1 MPTEK
6 KVFCIMLC
14 IGIVC
19 AVFVPTTYTGDGPE
33 YLAMLISF
41 ANHGTFA
48 LTAEDV
54 RWIVDRIDPSFI
66 DNGYFMNPDGSYYS
80 FHFWMYPLICY
91 PVFLLL
97 EPLLVKALSVFIMTN
112 IILLLVLSWWILF
125 RVKQN
130 LRNRLCLLVIAL
142 LNPVLLYVPWSHP
155 EVYIYVFSLIGLL
168 EFTDRRYFTSIFFL
182 CFASLQASPL
192 LLVPACVTAYLIVK
206 RVVLPH
212 DYWRLAAANAI
223 GLLPMVFY
231 WFYFRTWSLLAAS
244 GAAKV
249 EYMSWEKA
257 INLLLDPNYGLATYY
272 PLLFAV
278 LLFRVASKER
288 AAIYGLGVMLLIIV
302 SMTSQGNWNP
312 GMMYIH
318 RYNIWIIPI
327 AMVVVFGYLVRSRG
341 IITAAFLAGYLL
353 TTGFITAACSYE
365 YRTDNYLRFLPQT
378 QWLLKH
384 IPAAYNP
391 PFEVLIER
399 AWGKEI
405 KEDDKLADFLSLQI
419 YDKDSL
425 RKELTLTPEGSIE
438 YRNGPIKLSSSEL
451 YCFVNKIDELFTPS
465 LPGYDDVRLR
475 FGSGWY
481 LSERDERG
489 NSWRW
494 MATNSSIGVLIEQP
508 VKQIV
513 VDMKISSYYRPRICT
528 VYINGAKVFEKEI
541 FAPTDINFEGALR
554 KGINDLVITAAPNAE
569 SPAIKEATPDRRE
582 LSFSL
587 SKFAI
592 KSKTP

>member
-6 KVFCIMLC
+6 AIFCILSC
-14 IGIVC
+14 VGIAC
-19 AVFVPTTYTGDGPE
+19 AAFIPTMYTGDGPE

-54 RWIVDRIDPSFI
+54 RWIVDRIDPSFTA
-66 DNGYFMNPDGSYYS
+66 NGYFMNPDGHYYS
-80 FHFWMYPLICY
+80 YHFWMYPLICY
-91 PVFLLL
+91 PAFLLL
-97 EPLLVKALSVFIMTN
+97 EPLPVKALSVFIATN
-112 IILLLVLSWWILF
+112 IILLLILSWWILF
-125 RVKQN
+125 MVKQD
-130 LRNRLCLLVIAL
+130 LRNRLCLLAIAL

-168 EFTDRRYFTSIFFL
+168 ELTDRRYFSSIFFL

-192 LLVPACVTAYLIVK
+192 LLVPACVTAYLIVN

-244 GAAKV
+244 GAAKF
-249 EYMSWEKA
+249 EHMSWEKA
-257 INLLLDPNYGLATYY
+257 SNLLLDPNYGLAFYY

-278 LLFRVASKER
+278 VVFLVAKKDR
-288 AAIYGLGVMLLIIV
+288 AAICGLGTMLLIIV

-318 RYNIWIIPI
+318 RYSIWIVPI
-327 AMVVVFGYLVRSRG
+327 AMVVVFSHLVRSRG

-353 TTGFITAACSYE
+353 TTGFITAACLYE

-378 QWLLKH
+378 QWILKH

-399 AWGKEI
+399 AWGREI
-405 KEDDKLADFLSLQI
+405 GDDELAKFLPLRL

-425 RKELTLTPEGSIE
+425 RKELTLTPEGSME

-451 YCFVNKIDELFTPS
+451 YYFIDKIDEPFTPS
-465 LPGYDDVRLR
+465 LPGYRDVRMG

-481 LSERDERG
+481 LFERDERG
-489 NSWRW
+489 NPWRW
-494 MATNSSIGVLIEQP
+494 MATNSSIGMLIEQP
-508 VKQIV
+508 TEAV
-513 VDMKISSYYRPRICT
+513 VFDMKISSYYRPRNCT

-541 FAPTDINFEGALR
+541 FAPTDISFEGTLQ
-554 KGINDLVITAAPNAE
+554 KGINNLVIIAAPKAE
-569 SPAIKEATPDRRE
+569 SPAIKEATPDTRE
-582 LSFSL
+582 LSFGL
-587 SKFAI
+587 SEFAI
-592 KSKTP
+592 RSKTP